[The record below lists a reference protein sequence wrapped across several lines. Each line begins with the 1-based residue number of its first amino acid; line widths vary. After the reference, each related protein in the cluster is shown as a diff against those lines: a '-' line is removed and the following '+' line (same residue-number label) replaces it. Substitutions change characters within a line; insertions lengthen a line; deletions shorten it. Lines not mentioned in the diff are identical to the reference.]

1 MYAISPKLTGLTLLV
16 VYLLACA
23 LVGLMGRNRSL
34 GFWGFF
40 AFSCVISPFF
50 TFLLLVLTQTRDRVT
65 GRRFKRA

>member
-40 AFSCVISPFF
+40 AFSFVISPFF
-50 TFLLLVLTQTRDRVT
+50 KI
-65 GRRFKRA
+65 GRAHV